1 MQLGDEIEIFSWFK
15 IHFVEN
21 EGMAF
26 GLSWG
31 SGLGKLALTSFRIV
45 AVFIITYLLRN
56 FIRKPDSPY
65 GLVFS
70 LALIW
75 AGAVGNIIDSAFYG
89 QLFSDSWQ
97 QIATF
102 MPKDGGYAPWLH
114 GKVVDMLYFPLYE
127 GFLPQWL
134 PVWGGQ
140 YAVFFR
146 PVFNLADTAISLGV
160 AILLIFQNYFFSET
174 QPQPTTTTPS
184 LPNTDISEPEE
195 SHPST
200 TTADSHT
207 TSS

>member
-146 PVFNLADTAISLGV
+146 PVFNFADFSISIGV
-160 AILLIFQNYFFSET
+160 IIIIFFQKRFFKKKNEDT
-174 QPQPTTTTPS
+174 VIEPNTENTTP
-184 LPNTDISEPEE
+184 E
-195 SHPST
+195 T
-200 TTADSHT
+200 TITHT
-207 TSS
+207 M